1 MYYISCLLCFLRT
14 HQLRVHLASIGH
26 PIIGDLFYAPHE
38 IYLKSNRL
46 LLHAEEIRFQHP
58 RTKEYLQFHVDSP
71 FSITNF

>member
-1 MYYISCLLCFLRT
+1 MLLFIYRT
-14 HQLRVHLASIGH
+14 HQLRIHLAAIGH
-26 PIIGDLFYAPHE
+26 PIIGDLFYAPNE

-58 RTKEYLQFHVDSP
+58 RTKKYLKFYTTTP